1 MSSHHYLTYP
11 LQHGTVVPIA
21 MTLNTTKSTPR
32 ISRKNTMEVLTEE
45 SDDNDDTSDTSD
57 YMKEVSKRK
66 HSVFKQFTSG
76 GGGGHFIEG
85 GRSIRRSE
93 GIPIML
99 RGNFHSSKLSS
110 SSAAQSQESVISD
123 KVSKDTKCRVI

>member
-66 HSVFKQFTSG
+66 HSVFKQFSSG
-76 GGGGHFIEG
+76 GAFTEG

>member
-11 LQHGTVVPIA
+11 LHHGTVVPIA

-66 HSVFKQFTSG
+66 HSVFKQFSSG
-76 GGGGHFIEG
+76 GGGGHL
-85 GRSIRRSE
+85 RRSE

-99 RGNFHSSKLSS
+99 RGNFHSSKMSS
-110 SSAAQSQESVISD
+110 SSAAQSQESVISN